1 MISTSRD
8 VMNSVERTTG
18 YNVSGSVDVSYGV
31 VQAEASF
38 SFKSSNGQMQKMASM
53 QEDKT
58 VFTQSQYHHTIYAIA
73 VDKLNLNLHGHFME
87 DVSSLRANLEAGS
100 LTDQELV
107 DFLSL
112 YGTHYAYAVTY
123 GAQGAGTYRLSEQ
136 QVSQLVAQ
144 DVNYSQ
150 AWEANAK
157 VTVMGSGGSLGGGTT
172 NARDQKMQN
181 EFASIVQ
188 DSEENYTC
196 SGGASCNGGVP
207 SGEPNVPVFLD
218 LRPISE
224 LLGPPF
230 YDDPTI
236 VLDLRDRLCDEIQKY
251 AFVKLPPEKPR
262 SGIVELTFQTPEC
275 RSEGGGQISW
285 NWNPFNI
292 SAGAGS
298 TLIPRANMHVS
309 ASDPSAFTLDFANG
323 APTATLVPSGDT
335 ASLGG
340 SAKYDFFVRYPGV
353 GGQRAQD
360 AAPLAFASHPFPS
373 QSGQTVE
380 LVANQIGGFWCRQ
393 MYSAVAGHRGARRP
407 WQASP
412 HPVTLSHTN
421 DGPIANEKDPFS
433 QSRPGRLRGCA
444 DAAAPGRRRRP
455 A

>member
-1 MISTSRD
+1 MEISWR
-8 VMNSVERTTG
+8 
-18 YNVSGSVDVSYGV
+18 
-31 VQAEASF
+31 
-38 SFKSSNGQMQKMASM
+38 
-53 QEDKT
+53 
-58 VFTQSQYHHTIYAIA
+58 
-73 VDKLNLNLHGHFME
+73 
-87 DVSSLRANLEAGS
+87 DVSSLRADLEAGS

-123 GAQGAGTYRLSEQ
+123 GAQGAATYRLSEQ

-236 VLDLRDRLCDEIQKY
+236 VLDLRDRLYDEIQKY

-285 NWNPFNI
+285 NWSPFNI

-380 LVANQIGGFWCRQ
+380 LIANQIGGFWCRQ

-421 DGPIANEKDPFS
+421 DGPIANEKDPFA
-433 QSRPGRLRGCA
+433 QSRPSRLRGCA